1 MSMSFMVSFSAFDKW
16 SYGKWEVFFP
26 IWYWSLLWVITD
38 HFPDIDSHQKWCHR
52 AYSTI
57 NICLVD
63 GIIWLMRFFY
73 EFCWSNKKVVR
84 CLWLMIKGFEEHIK
98 TCPLI
103 TTVVCNLYG
112 LIKYNRGALF
122 IHSIMAP
129 MFIMHLSDLFLQ
141 WLMMILIMSS
151 LKWRCCF
158 VDDQRYFCELLLLYQ
173 GDLC

>member
-1 MSMSFMVSFSAFDKW
+1 MESGKYFSPF
-16 SYGKWEVFFP
+16 GIEVYCGSSQTTFP
-26 IWYWSLLWVITD
+26 G
-38 HFPDIDSHQKWCHR
+38 IDSHQKWCYR

-63 GIIWLMRFFY
+63 EIIWLMRLFY

-103 TTVVCNLYG
+103 TTVVWNLYVV
-112 LIKYNRGALF
+112 IKSNKGTLF
-122 IHSIMAP
+122 IHSIMTL
-129 MFIMHLSDLFLQ
+129 MFSMHLSDLFSLQ
-141 WLMMILIMSS
+141 WLMMMSIMSS